1 MDISISEKLK
11 EMWPQAALG
20 ILEYEADVTKSSE
33 ELLGVFE
40 GAIERLSDEY
50 CMDDISRLPHVE
62 ATRKAY
68 KALGKNPS
76 EYRNAAEAMLRRV
89 VKSSGLYHINNIVEV
104 NNLISISSGYSIGSY
119 DLDEVKGSVIYER
132 AEEDLHYAGIGKS
145 NVNIGFIP
153 TLHDDEG
160 AFGNATSDS
169 QRAMIKEGH
178 RKIASII
185 YSFDGTDG
193 LQTWMDEFEADLKKY
208 CGVSEVKKSIVE

>member
-1 MDISISEKLK
+1 MDISISEALK
-11 EMWPQAALG
+11 KMWPQAALG
-20 ILEYEADVTKSSE
+20 ILEYEADVVKSSD
-33 ELLGVFE
+33 ELLDAFE
-40 GAIERLSDEY
+40 GAIEKLSDEH
-50 CMDDISRLPHVE
+50 CMEDIAKLPHVE
-62 ATRKAY
+62 ATRRAY
-68 KALGKNPS
+68 KTLGKNPS

-119 DLDEVKGSVIYER
+119 DLDEVKGAVIYDR

-145 NVNIGFIP
+145 SVNIGFIP
-153 TLHDDEG
+153 TLHDEEG

-185 YSFDGTDG
+185 YSFDGTEG
-193 LQTWMDEFEADLKKY
+193 LQTWMDEFEKDLKEY
-208 CGVSEVKKSIVE
+208 CGVSEVKQSIVE

>member
-1 MDISISEKLK
+1 MNISVSESLK
-11 EMWPQAALG
+11 KMWPKTALG
-20 ILEYEADVTKSSE
+20 ILEYEADVVKSPK
-33 ELLGVFE
+33 ELLDVFE
-40 GAIERLSDEY
+40 EAIERLSDEY
-50 CMDDISRLPHVE
+50 CMDDIAKLPHVE

-89 VKSSGLYHINNIVEV
+89 VKSSGLYHINNIVEI

-119 DLDEVKGSVIYER
+119 DLDEVKGAVIYER

-145 NVNIGFIP
+145 SVNIGCIP

-178 RKIASII
+178 RRIASII

-193 LQTWMDEFEADLKKY
+193 LKAWMDEFEKDLKAY
-208 CGVSEVKKSIVE
+208 CGVAEVKQSIVE

>member
-1 MDISISEKLK
+1 MNISVSESLNK
-11 EMWPQAALG
+11 MWPKTALG
-20 ILEYEADVTKSSE
+20 ILEYEADVVKSPK
-33 ELLGVFE
+33 ELLDVFE
-40 GAIERLSDEY
+40 EAIERLSDEY
-50 CMDDISRLPHVE
+50 CMDDIAKLPHVE

-89 VKSSGLYHINNIVEV
+89 VKSSGLYHINNIVEI

-119 DLDEVKGSVIYER
+119 DLDEVKGAVIYER

-145 NVNIGFIP
+145 SVNIGCIP

-178 RKIASII
+178 RRIASII

-193 LQTWMDEFEADLKKY
+193 LKAWMDEFEKDLKAY
-208 CGVSEVKKSIVE
+208 CGVAEVKQSIVE

>member
-1 MDISISEKLK
+1 MNISVSESLK
-11 EMWPQAALG
+11 KMWPKTALG
-20 ILEYEADVTKSSE
+20 ILEYEADVVKSPK
-33 ELLGVFE
+33 ELLDVFE
-40 GAIERLSDEY
+40 EAIERLSDEY
-50 CMDDISRLPHVE
+50 CMDDIAKLPHVE

-89 VKSSGLYHINNIVEV
+89 VKSSGLYHINNIVEI

-119 DLDEVKGSVIYER
+119 DLDEVKGAVIYER

-145 NVNIGFIP
+145 SVNIGCIP
-153 TLHDDEG
+153 TLHDDDG

-178 RKIASII
+178 RRIASII

-193 LQTWMDEFEADLKKY
+193 LKAWMDEFEKDLKAY
-208 CGVSEVKKSIVE
+208 CGVAEVKQSIVE